1 MYFCSCSVVSFEAI
15 ASSSGGGEEE
25 EEEEEE
31 EEGIIEN
38 RKVELTPPGATI
50 ISVAIPR
57 Q

>member
-15 ASSSGGGEEE
+15 ASSSGGGEE